1 MRRMSVQDW
10 ELSNLVMGSC
20 HRPEYRYKRKKQ
32 FQGHRKHR
40 ETDILKKSHEK
51 LIIKQYDTPLM
62 AISTI
67 FFLKQN
73 EEDE

>member
-20 HRPEYRYKRKKQ
+20 HRPGYRYKRKKQ

-40 ETDILKKSHEK
+40 ETDILKKSHENYNYK
-51 LIIKQYDTPLM
+51 TVWYTVNGDLND
-62 AISTI
+62 I
-67 FFLKQN
+67 FS
-73 EEDE
+73 